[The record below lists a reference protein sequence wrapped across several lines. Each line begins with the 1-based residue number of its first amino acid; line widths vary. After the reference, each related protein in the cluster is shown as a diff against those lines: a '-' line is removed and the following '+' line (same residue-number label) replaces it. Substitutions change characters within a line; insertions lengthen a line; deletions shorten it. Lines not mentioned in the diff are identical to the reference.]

1 MKFTKLL
8 SLPAVVSFTATGS
21 KGFAAT
27 PTKKPNYCF
36 DNVYYDLKDYDIL
49 RFRFEEKNTFEDV
62 YVSLK
67 GYNIKQNQLVFEQE
81 RQLTKKVRSAPFSI
95 DMYNYLTSSGLRLE
109 LTIDNKAQS
118 LDFYPDHESLLMD
131 ASINKDNP
139 IRIDNVCLGLN
150 HGTFFNSE
158 KFDFTNLTEYFS
170 KNESGAL
177 DLSEIHF
184 EYSVANSFIY
194 EEAYLEIVDYE
205 NLFPLINPGN
215 QIKRIPININKQT
228 YDIGFSIKSNMY
240 VNSQTREMSDTPLD
254 NYISTNEIYIP
265 LNREED
271 FIKNDFRIIVN
282 NCGFSHS
289 SIAIP
294 LGFYSSTQSLG
305 YCYDSDFCV
314 SGGIRE

>member
-21 KGFAAT
+21 KGLAAG
-27 PTKKPNYCF
+27 PIKKPNYCF

-49 RFRFEEKNTFEDV
+49 SFRFEEKNTIEDV

-81 RQLTKKVRSAPFSI
+81 RRLTKKVRSAPFSI

-109 LTIDNKAQS
+109 LTINDKNQS
-118 LDFYPDHESLLMD
+118 LDFYPNYESLLMD
-131 ASINKDNP
+131 ASKNKDSP
-139 IRIDNVCLGLN
+139 VRIDNVCLGLIR
-150 HGTFFNSE
+150 GTFFNSE
-158 KFDFTNLTEYFS
+158 SFDFSNLTEYFS

-205 NLFPLINPGN
+205 NLFP
-215 QIKRIPININKQT
+215 KIPNA
-228 YDIGFSIKSNMY
+228 
-240 VNSQTREMSDTPLD
+240 TP
-254 NYISTNEIYIP
+254 IQM
-265 LNREED
+265 
-271 FIKNDFRIIVN
+271 IIHFPKLHVRHR
-282 NCGFSHS
+282 SEHR
-289 SIAIP
+289 
-294 LGFYSSTQSLG
+294 T
-305 YCYDSDFCV
+305 
-314 SGGIRE
+314 